1 MSDQLAALMNDVRT
15 WIIGA
20 VLGGIG
26 WLVRRVLTNE
36 RQIALLEADLR
47 NRDRQRSEDRETLA
61 GVRDDLRRVR
71 DQLTEILSSNR

>member
-1 MSDQLAALMNDVRT
+1 MSDQLAAIMNDVRT

-47 NRDRQRSEDRETLA
+47 HRDQLRAEDRAALA
-61 GVRDDLRRVR
+61 SIRDDLHELR
-71 DQLTEILSSNR
+71 DAVLSAKR